1 MQAGARPDSS
11 VYVRM
16 KIKAAEEVGILYKH
30 ITLPIEVTVD
40 EIVDVVKK
48 LNSDDTVSGI
58 IVQLPL
64 GDHIDPNG
72 ERTVT
77 EAISP
82 EKDVDGYARSCP
94 IAGRTHVMC
103 DNQISCIQH
112 RPPIFSRRIAVVH
125 SVHADRRP
133 APARVDGCLAFWSK
147 CRRSWS
153 K

>member
-1 MQAGARPDSS
+1 VAQRINTLKSTYPRFQPQLIIVQAGARPDSS

-30 ITLPIEVTVD
+30 ITLPIEVTVG
-40 EIVDVVKK
+40 EIVDVVQK

-64 GDHIDPNG
+64 GDHIGPDG

-82 EKDVDGYARSCP
+82 EKDVDGYAQCP
-94 IAGRTHVMC
+94 RC
-103 DNQISCIQH
+103 
-112 RPPIFSRRIAVVH
+112 RPHSR
-125 SVHADRRP
+125 HA
-133 APARVDGCLAFWSK
+133 W
-147 CRRSWS
+147 
-153 K
+153 